1 MIKILGHRGG
11 RNLWPEN
18 SLQGFRE
25 AIALGVDIVELDVH
39 LSRDGEVM
47 VMHDPTLERTTLGT
61 GLIATRTAAELC
73 TTRLRDSDETIPTLD
88 DALAI
93 FADVRTELFIEIKT
107 DALGRAYPDLE
118 RRVLA
123 AVARHG
129 MTERAGVVSFVPAIL
144 EAARALEPRIQVLAP
159 VFRQTA
165 QMHGGLE
172 GMLDRLD
179 RITGC
184 LVSVE
189 RQLLDVS
196 RDTCIERLGA
206 DRLCVGVRNEPDELA
221 FWFTQPVRQIASDRP
236 DLALAARR
244 QASTP

>member
-39 LSRDGEVM
+39 LSSDGEVM

-61 GLIATRTAAELC
+61 GLVSGKSAAELR
-73 TTRLRDSDETIPTLD
+73 TIRLRDSVETIPTLD
-88 DALAI
+88 AALAI
-93 FADVRTELFIEIKT
+93 FAAVRTELFIEVKT
-107 DALGRAYPDLE
+107 DALGRAYRDLE
-118 RRVLA
+118 RKILA
-123 AVARHG
+123 AVARHR
-129 MTERAGVVSFVPAIL
+129 MTERAAIVCFVPEIL
-144 EAARALEPRIQVLAP
+144 ETARAIEPRIQVLAP

-172 GMLDRLD
+172 RMIDRLD
-179 RITGC
+179 RIPRC

-189 RQLLDVS
+189 RTLLQIA
-196 RDTCIERLGA
+196 REYCLERLGA
-206 DRLCVGVRNEPDELA
+206 ERLCVGVTNEPDELA
-221 FWFTQPVRQIASDRP
+221 FWFTQAVRQVGSDRP
-236 DLALAARR
+236 DLALAARGR
-244 QASTP
+244 HAP